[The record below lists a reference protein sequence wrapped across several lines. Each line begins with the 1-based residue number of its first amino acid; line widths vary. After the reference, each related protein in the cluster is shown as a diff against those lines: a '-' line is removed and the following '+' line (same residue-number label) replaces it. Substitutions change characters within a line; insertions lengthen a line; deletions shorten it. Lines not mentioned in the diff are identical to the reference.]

1 MSGEQL
7 VMPGALPNCPTVMLN
22 SGDTMPALVL
32 GVFAGG
38 GGEAS
43 VVERYLRCNALQ
55 ISCKTAKHGR
65 ARAAPAR
72 PRQPPLALADSRR
85 APIRTTVRARAAV

>member
-1 MSGEQL
+1 
-7 VMPGALPNCPTVMLN
+7 MPGALPNCPTVMLN

-43 VVERYLRCNALQ
+43 VVERYLRCN
-55 ISCKTAKHGR
+55 TAKHRSGRPPRRRR
-65 ARAAPAR
+65 ARR
-72 PRQPPLALADSRR
+72 PPPLALVADS
-85 APIRTTVRARAAV
+85 VD